1 MPAPTFLFPSVLSL
15 GVFFRLSLHVG
26 RRVGPTALQ
35 WNDMIDNVTRAALG
49 VLAEGTVQVE
59 HVLIAS
65 LVVRRFHR
73 LCHHLSGAVTTG
85 VTTCPEEKI
94 NEINT
99 VTTVT
104 TVTTNFGG
112 KSFGM

>member
-15 GVFFRLSLHVG
+15 GVFLRLSLHVG

-49 VLAEGTVQVE
+49 VLAEGTVHVE

-65 LVVRRFHR
+65 LVVRR
-73 LCHHLSGAVTTG
+73 LSPLVGGVTTG